1 MASGLG
7 LVAVCCGVAS
17 PGYSQSLESENE
29 SPPARYEE
37 KFAKNINVLS
47 QEDAEASIAR
57 ALEER
62 DAGRGIVAHI
72 LGKLPSPVFRKPEG
86 FNVEVRDLQFFPES
100 GRFVTTLTFIGHPND
115 VEGTVLGALNVQ
127 GRYAEYVRVPVMR
140 KRVPSDDL
148 ITEADVQWVSVPKDK
163 VRRDTITRSDDL
175 IGLAANR
182 TLAAGRP
189 LRADDVKAPIVMKK
203 GSEVTL
209 LYRRPY
215 LELRAIGVALQ
226 DGSIGEAVSI
236 RNKDSNKVVQGI
248 VEDETTVQV
257 ISVGGVPS
265 GDERDRMQ

>member
-1 MASGLG
+1 MVSGLG

-17 PGYSQSLESENE
+17 PGYSQESASENKN
-29 SPPARYEE
+29 PPAHYAETLN
-37 KFAKNINVLS
+37 KNINVLS

-72 LGKLPSPVFRKPEG
+72 LGKLPSPVFRNPEG
-86 FNVEVRDLQFFPES
+86 FDVEVRDLQFFPES
-100 GRFVTTLTFIGHPND
+100 GRFVTTLTFVGHPND

-140 KRVPSDDL
+140 KRVPSDSL
-148 ITEADVQWVSVPKDK
+148 ITDADIQWVSVPKDK

-189 LRADDVKAPIVMKK
+189 LRTEDVKAPVVVKK

-226 DGSIGEAVSI
+226 DGSIGETVSI
-236 RNKDSNKVVQGI
+236 RNKDSNKVVQGV
-248 VEDETTVQV
+248 VEDATTVQV
-257 ISVGGVPS
+257 ISVGGMPS
-265 GDERDRMQ
+265 GGERGGIQ